1 MTKKKV
7 GSSRSKLPFWKKL
20 DPELKHV
27 SDHLGKMLDNSN
39 VGQLIDALLYGSA
52 AYFGFKAFG
61 FNGLMVGPIALKLAM
76 AENIVPATSGVVTLA
91 LIGAANTSPVQ
102 DAITALTDPNQVLVD
117 GVLYPKDQVIPATI
131 SPEPPWA
138 FVCPEGYTLK
148 RGPSA
153 VFCVL
158 TPV

>member
-1 MTKKKV
+1 MVKRKKKE
-7 GSSRSKLPFWKKL
+7 KLPFWKKL
-20 DPELKHV
+20 DPEFKHV
-27 SDHLGKMLDNSN
+27 ADHLGKAIDNSN
-39 VGQLIDALLYGSA
+39 IKQLTDAFLYGAA

-102 DAITALTDPNQVLVD
+102 DMITAITDPNQVLVD
-117 GVLYPKDQVIPATI
+117 GVLYPREQVIAPSTN
-131 SPEPPWA
+131 PNFPYD

-153 VFCVL
+153 AFCVL
-158 TPV
+158 SPA